1 MKNPLITGVAT
12 ATPKKAKTPLF
23 KAINW
28 FIKCVI
34 VIAMQQ
40 ITVALAVEDGRLLAK
55 KRHGVLSLVER
66 GVKA

>member
-1 MKNPLITGVAT
+1 MKNPFITGVAT

-23 KAINW
+23 KALTW

-40 ITVALAVEDGRLLAK
+40 IAVALAIEDGRLQVK
-55 KRHGVLSLVER
+55 KRHGALSFVEQ